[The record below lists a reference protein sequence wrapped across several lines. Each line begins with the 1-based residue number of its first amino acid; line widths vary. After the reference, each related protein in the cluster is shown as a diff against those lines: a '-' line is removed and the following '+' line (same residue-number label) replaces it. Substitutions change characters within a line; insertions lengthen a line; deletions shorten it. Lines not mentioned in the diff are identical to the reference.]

1 MIEDS
6 ELLRRYAED
15 RSEAAFAELVKR
27 RVGLVYSVAV
37 RQCGGDAHLAE
48 DVTQRVFSD
57 LARKAAELAARPVLS
72 GWLYRSAQFA
82 ASDVVRSERRRRARE
97 EENYLMNETIAGAA
111 DAGAS
116 ADWEKLRP
124 VIDAAMAEL
133 GEEDRDAVA
142 LRFLEEKSFAE
153 IGRRLEVSEEA
164 ARKRVTRA
172 VGKLQ
177 GLLARRGVTS
187 TEAALV
193 LVLANQ
199 AAATVPAGLA
209 ASVTSGALAG
219 AGLAGMAAAGGGVA
233 IFMGTTKLT
242 VGLIGA
248 AAIAGIGAAWWGT
261 SQAQVARAA
270 LVTATAEHAALTAKL
285 EKLERRGQVE
295 AKRMQT
301 AEAEN
306 ARLLAAAEKLKA
318 AALAPVVAEAE
329 RVTSGMVSARFKRAQ
344 DLVTNGGDPAEALK
358 ELIWCYDVGMP
369 QVSGM
374 MGGVRP
380 TSTLIFAKLG
390 ERYPPALDA
399 LRERRDKVRERVLA
413 SEKDYTVTAELGSLN
428 KALKE
433 DAANIALFDQLPP
446 GDRRRNTLAFYSR
459 EFLVEQRRY
468 QDAIVG
474 WPYAQIISSFER
486 RIHEEAPPPSV
497 ANRAEVQRQT
507 RELFIVTSA
516 RDIELLAGAG
526 DLANARTLAQRLLAY
541 DTTETTKALIQ
552 KHAERAGQP
561 GLLTPTTAPNP

>member
-6 ELLRRYAED
+6 ELLRHYAED

-37 RQCGGDAHLAE
+37 RQCGGDSHLAE
-48 DVTQRVFSD
+48 DVTQKVFTD
-57 LARKAAELAARPVLS
+57 LARKAGELAGRTVLS
-72 GWLYRSAQFA
+72 GWLYRSTQFA
-82 ASDVVRSERRRRARE
+82 ASDTVRSERRRRARE
-97 EENYLMNETIAGAA
+97 EANVLMNETWAGKAE
-111 DAGAS
+111 AGAS

-124 VIDAAMAEL
+124 VLDEAMAEL

-142 LRFLEEKSFAE
+142 FRFLEEKSFAE
-153 IGRRLEVSEEA
+153 IGRRLELSEEA
-164 ARKRVTRA
+164 ARKRVSRA

-187 TEAALV
+187 TEAALA

-219 AGLAGMAAAGGGVA
+219 AVGLASTAAGGGMA

-248 AAIAGIGAAWWGT
+248 AAVAGIGAAWWGT
-261 SQAQVARAA
+261 SRAQEARAA
-270 LVTATAEHAALTAKL
+270 LATATQEQAALSAKL
-285 EKLERRGQVE
+285 EKLEGRVQ
-295 AKRMQT
+295 
-301 AEAEN
+301 AESARVQRAETEN
-306 ARLLAAAEKLKA
+306 ARLLAAAEKMKSA
-318 AALAPVVAEAE
+318 AVAPVAVEAE
-329 RVTSGMVSARFKRAQ
+329 PVTSGMVSARFKRAQ
-344 DLVTNGGDPAEALK
+344 DLVMNGGDPAEALR

-369 QVSGM
+369 QISGM

-390 ERYPPALDA
+390 ERFPAALDA
-399 LRERRDKVRERVLA
+399 LRERRDKARERLLG
-413 SEKDYTVTAELGSLN
+413 SESDYTVAAEFGSLN

-433 DAANIALFDQLPP
+433 DAVNIALFDQLPP

-486 RIHEEAPPPSV
+486 RIHEEAQPPSV

-507 RELFIVTSA
+507 RELLILTSA

-526 DLANARTLAQRLLAY
+526 DLANARTLTQRLLAC

-561 GLLTPTTAPNP
+561 GLLMPTTAPNP